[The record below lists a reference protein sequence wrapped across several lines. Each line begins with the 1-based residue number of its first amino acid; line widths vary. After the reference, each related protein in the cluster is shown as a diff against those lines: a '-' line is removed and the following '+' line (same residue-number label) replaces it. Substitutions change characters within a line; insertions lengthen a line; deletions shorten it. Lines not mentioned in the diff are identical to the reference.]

1 MRTNKINYG
10 GIVRRSIFRNI
21 VFLIA
26 ALTAMLFETRLNY
39 AQAKDGWKNL
49 KYSIFFTSEDVDRLL
64 ADADSFKKTMDYFA
78 PIKIQ
83 KVYLEGKNRGV
94 EDVWLMKKVAGRF
107 RAIGIVPAGAMV
119 PTSEKGGPCCY
130 NNPDDLAALEKR
142 MRAQASVFDEIILDD
157 WLFTICNCE
166 KCLEGRGS
174 MSWADYRSK
183 LILEKSKQYI
193 IDPAKQV
200 NPNVKVI
207 IKYPNWYEGHRQNG
221 YDVFN
226 ETNQFDKM
234 AVGIET
240 RIPETQDQHIP
251 IYSGYIFQKWWSSV
265 DPSKWIGSWLDNYDM
280 KGGWDDYNAQV
291 WQAVLAKSPEIILW
305 CAGQLYPSNPSS
317 NVYPHFVK
325 MLPEFDKVA
334 GMLKGEA
341 RGIPIYLPYGSTGE
355 YNIFGYFGEAGI
367 PLTPTAQFHKES
379 KNAIFTLNSLQDAKL
394 AEEMIQRLRDGHDV
408 FMTWALWKKLQDS
421 EFKNTLCLNP
431 HGGFVTS
438 SEFRTR
444 DGWRQQNVKTGKAF
458 TFPRIETTT
467 WPYVRDVAVV
477 QEDYDLGVFLDVP
490 YLKGHIYILNM
501 PENSYD
507 LLSLP
512 AEVLG
517 EVRRAFNDELGFTLQ
532 APGKVAVYPYG
543 EKQYVLYNLGDKEVP
558 ADLRFSGKIEK
569 SGWKELVKNLPVTVK
584 ENKPAGH
591 AFRVPLPETTEVSL
605 RLKPFEIAIVQ
616 AP

>member
-1 MRTNKINYG
+1 VKRFISINL
-10 GIVRRSIFRNI
+10 I
-21 VFLIA
+21 FLIA
-26 ALTAMLFETRLNY
+26 AFILMLGQTKTNY
-39 AQAKDGWKNL
+39 AQPKVGWNNL
-49 KYSIFFTSEDVDRLL
+49 KYAIFFTNGDVEHLL
-64 ADADSFKKTMDYFA
+64 ADPDSFKKTMDYFA

-83 KVYLEGKNRGV
+83 KVYLEGKNHGS
-94 EDVWLMKKVAGRF
+94 EDIALMKKVADRF
-107 RAIGIVPAGAMV
+107 RALGIIPAGAMV
-119 PTSEKGGPCCY
+119 PTSDKGGPCCY
-130 NNPDDLAALEKR
+130 NDPEDLAALEKR

-166 KCLEGRGS
+166 KCIEGRGN
-174 MSWADYRSK
+174 MSWADYRTK
-183 LILEKSKQYI
+183 LLLEKSKQYI

-200 NPNVKVI
+200 NPKVKVI

-221 YDVFN
+221 YDVLN

-251 IYSGYIFQKWWSSV
+251 IYSGYVFQKWWSSV

-280 KGGWDDYNAQV
+280 KGGWNDYNAQV
-291 WQAVLAKSPEIILW
+291 WQAVLAKTPEIILW
-305 CAGQLYPSNPSS
+305 CAGQLYPTNPSS
-317 NVYPHFVK
+317 DVYPNFVK

-334 GMLKGEA
+334 GMLKGDA

-367 PLTPTAQFHKES
+367 PLTPVAQFPKES
-379 KNAIFTLNSLQDAKL
+379 KNAIFTLNSLQDSNL
-394 AEEMIQRLRDGHDV
+394 AEQMIQRLRDGHDV
-408 FMTWALWKKLQDS
+408 FMTWSLWKKLGKS
-421 EFKNTLCLNP
+421 EFKNTLSLNP

-444 DGWRQQNVKTGKAF
+444 GGWEQKNVKAERAF

-467 WPYVRDVAVV
+467 WPYVRGVAAVE
-477 QEDYDLGVFLDVP
+477 EDYDMGVFLDVP

-507 LLSLP
+507 LLCLP
-512 AEVLG
+512 VEILS
-517 EVRRAFNDELGFTLQ
+517 RIRQSFNNELGFTLE
-532 APGKVAVYPYG
+532 APGKVALYPYG
-543 EKQYVLYNLGDKEVP
+543 DKQYVLYNLGEKEVP
-558 ADLRFSGKIEK
+558 ATLKFDGTIEK
-569 SGWKELVKNLPVTVK
+569 SGWKEIVNNLPVTVN
-584 ENKPAGH
+584 EIRPEVDRH
-591 AFRVPLPETTEVSL
+591 FRGPVPVTSEVSL
-605 RLKPFEIAIVQ
+605 KLKPFEIAIIQ

>member
-1 MRTNKINYG
+1 
-10 GIVRRSIFRNI
+10 
-21 VFLIA
+21 
-26 ALTAMLFETRLNY
+26 MLGQTKTNY
-39 AQAKDGWKNL
+39 AQPKVGWNNL
-49 KYSIFFTSEDVDRLL
+49 KYAIFFTNGDVEHLL
-64 ADADSFKKTMDYFA
+64 ADPDSFKKTMDYFA

-83 KVYLEGKNRGV
+83 KVYLEGKNHGS
-94 EDVWLMKKVAGRF
+94 EDIALMKKVADRF
-107 RAIGIVPAGAMV
+107 RALGIIPAGAMV
-119 PTSEKGGPCCY
+119 PTSDKGGPCCY
-130 NNPDDLAALEKR
+130 NDPEDLAALEKR

-166 KCLEGRGS
+166 KCIEGRGN
-174 MSWADYRSK
+174 MSWADYRTK
-183 LILEKSKQYI
+183 LLLEKSKQYI

-200 NPNVKVI
+200 NPKVKVI

-221 YDVFN
+221 YDVLN

-251 IYSGYIFQKWWSSV
+251 IYSGYVFQKWWSSV

-280 KGGWDDYNAQV
+280 KGGWNDYNAQV
-291 WQAVLAKSPEIILW
+291 WQAVLAKTPEIILW
-305 CAGQLYPSNPSS
+305 CAGQLYPTNPSS
-317 NVYPHFVK
+317 DVYPNFVK

-334 GMLKGEA
+334 GMLKGDA

-367 PLTPTAQFHKES
+367 PLTPVAQFPKES
-379 KNAIFTLNSLQDAKL
+379 KNAIFTLNSLQDSNL
-394 AEEMIQRLRDGHDV
+394 AEQMIQRLRDGHDV
-408 FMTWALWKKLQDS
+408 FMTWSLWKKLGKS
-421 EFKNTLCLNP
+421 EFKNTLSLNP

-444 DGWRQQNVKTGKAF
+444 GGWEQKNVKAERAF

-467 WPYVRDVAVV
+467 WPYVRGVAAVE
-477 QEDYDLGVFLDVP
+477 EDYDMGVFLDVP

-507 LLSLP
+507 LLCLP
-512 AEVLG
+512 VEILS
-517 EVRRAFNDELGFTLQ
+517 RIRQSFNSELGFTLE
-532 APGKVAVYPYG
+532 APGKVALYPFG
-543 EKQYVLYNLGDKEVP
+543 DKQYVLYNLGEKEVS
-558 ADLRFSGKIEK
+558 ATLKFDGTIEK
-569 SGWKELVKNLPVTVK
+569 SGWKEIVNNLTITVNEIRPKVDRHFRGPVPVTS
-584 ENKPAGH
+584 
-591 AFRVPLPETTEVSL
+591 EVSL
-605 RLKPFEIAIVQ
+605 KLKPFEIAIIQ

>member
-1 MRTNKINYG
+1 VKKF
-10 GIVRRSIFRNI
+10 IFKNV
-21 VFLIA
+21 VFLTA
-26 ALTAMLFETRLNY
+26 ALILMLSLTHSNY
-39 AQAKDGWKNL
+39 AQPISGWNNL
-49 KYSIFFTSEDVDRLL
+49 KYSIFFTSGDVEHLL

-83 KVYLEGKNRGV
+83 KVYLEGKNHGN
-94 EDVWLMKKVAGRF
+94 EDIELMKKVAGRF
-107 RAIGIVPAGAMV
+107 RALGIVPAGAMV

-130 NNPDDLAALEKR
+130 NDPDDLAALEKR
-142 MRAQASVFDEIILDD
+142 MRAQATVFDEIILDD

-166 KCLEGRGS
+166 KCLEGRGN

-183 LILEKSKQYI
+183 LLLEKSRQYI

-200 NPNVKVI
+200 NPKVKVI

-226 ETNQFDKM
+226 ETIQFDKM

-251 IYSGYIFQKWWSSV
+251 IYSGYIFQKWWSGV
-265 DPSKWIGSWLDNYDM
+265 DPSKWVGSWLDNYDM
-280 KGGWDDYNAQV
+280 KGGWNEYNAQV
-291 WQAVLAKSPEIILW
+291 WQAILAKTPEIILW
-305 CAGQLYPSNPSS
+305 CAGQLYPANPSS
-317 NVYPHFVK
+317 DVYPHFVK

-334 GMLKGEA
+334 GMLKGDA
-341 RGIPIYLPYGSTGE
+341 RGVPIYLPYGSTGE

-367 PLTPTAQFHKES
+367 PLTPVAKFPKES
-379 KNAIFTLNSLQDAKL
+379 KNAIFTLNSLQDTKL
-394 AEEMIQRLRDGHDV
+394 AEQMIQRLHDGHDV
-408 FMTWALWKKLQDS
+408 FMTWALWKKLQDT
-421 EFKNTLCLNP
+421 EFKNTLSLNP

-444 DGWRQQNVKTGKAF
+444 GGWEQKNVKSERFF

-467 WPYVRDVAVV
+467 WPYVRGVAVIE
-477 QEDYDLGVFLDVP
+477 EDYDFAVFMDVP

-507 LLSLP
+507 LLCLP
-512 AEVLG
+512 VETLNMI
-517 EVRRAFNDELGFTLQ
+517 RRSFSNEIGFTLQ
-532 APGKVAVYPYG
+532 APGKVAIYPYG
-543 EKQYVLYNLGDKEVP
+543 AKQYVLYNMGEKEVP
-558 ADLRFSGKIEK
+558 ATLKFEGAIEK
-569 SGWKELVKNLPVTVK
+569 SGWKEIVDNLPLTVK
-584 ENKPAGH
+584 VNDPKVNRRFFDQTP
-591 AFRVPLPETTEVSL
+591 VTSEVSL
-605 RLKPFEIAIVQ
+605 KLKPFEIAIVQ